1 MQDYKVLIDEKT
13 VKDRIAEVG
22 AQIRKDFEGKPIL
35 AVCVLRGAVV
45 FYADLI
51 RHLPKT
57 TGLDFIAAKSYGSGT
72 TSTGEVALTKDLS
85 EPVRGRHV
93 IIIEDIVD
101 TGVTLTYLKKLLLA
115 REPASVSV
123 CTLLDKPSR
132 RKVEL
137 VPEYSCFTVP
147 NEFIVGYGLDYAEE
161 YRTLKDVCI
170 LEPWVYQKD

>member
-1 MQDYKVLIDEKT
+1 MKEYSVLIDEATIKA
-13 VKDRIAEVG
+13 RIKQVG
-22 AQIRKDFEGKPIL
+22 EQIAADFAGKPIL

-51 RHLPKT
+51 RYLPAD
-57 TGLDFIAAKSYGSGT
+57 TGLDFISVKSYGNGT
-72 TSTGEVALTKDLS
+72 SSTGEVAMIKDLS

-101 TGVTLTYLKKLLLA
+101 SGITLSYLKKLLAA
-115 REPASVSV
+115 REPASVSI

-137 VPEYSCFTVP
+137 VPEYSCFQVP
-147 NEFIVGYGLDYAEE
+147 NEFVVGYGLDYAEK
-161 YRTLKDVCI
+161 YRTLREVCV
-170 LEPWVYQKD
+170 LEPWVYSK

>member
-1 MQDYKVLIDEKT
+1 MKDYTVLIDEKT
-13 VKDRIAEVG
+13 VKARIAEIG
-22 AQIRKDFEGKPIL
+22 KKITEDFKGKPIL

-51 RHLPKT
+51 RHLPKN

-93 IIIEDIVD
+93 IIVEDIVD
-101 TGVTLTYLKKLLLA
+101 TGITLSYLKKLLLA
-115 REPASVSV
+115 REPASISV

-137 VPEYSCFTVP
+137 TPEYCCFEVP
-147 NEFIVGYGLDYAEE
+147 NEFVVGYGLDYAEE
-161 YRTLKDVCI
+161 YRTLKDVCV
-170 LEPWVYQKD
+170 LEPWVYQKG